1 MLKVLNYLVLS
12 ICHNVGKISTM
23 YYNVVDK
30 ARNRLT
36 PLYQTDPII
45 SNRPHYIKQTP
56 LYQTDPIISNRPHY
70 IERS

>member
-45 SNRPHYIKQTP
+45 LNARDFYKSLIS
-56 LYQTDPIISNRPHY
+56 LSPIISNRD
-70 IERS
+70 